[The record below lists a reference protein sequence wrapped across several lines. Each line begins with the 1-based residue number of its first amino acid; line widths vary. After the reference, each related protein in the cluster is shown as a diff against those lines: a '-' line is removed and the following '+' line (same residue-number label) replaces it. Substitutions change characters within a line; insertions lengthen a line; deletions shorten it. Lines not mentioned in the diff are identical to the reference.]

1 MSIITHHIRPLR
13 LAIGCVLC
21 QYDAWLIAVI
31 FLMEIRTATFVKG
44 VIGSEGLPKP
54 SLPTVAFF
62 GRSNVGKSSVINSLT
77 RQKDLAHANKRAG
90 RTTEINYFLVNGDWY
105 LADLPGYGYAHVPGA
120 LRKKMA
126 GYISWFAADMRIDVR
141 AAVLIVDAEIG
152 AKDSDRETFK
162 LLTEYG
168 RRVVI
173 LANKCDKGRRA
184 DIEANLR
191 SFEKEFAPAQVIRHS
206 AKTGEGRAEL
216 IDAIFSSSELDRP
229 LIY

>member
-1 MSIITHHIRPLR
+1 
-13 LAIGCVLC
+13 
-21 QYDAWLIAVI
+21 
-31 FLMEIRTATFVKG
+31 MEIQSATFIKG
-44 VIGSEGLPKP
+44 VIGSEGLPEP
-54 SLPTVAFF
+54 SRPTIAFF

-90 RTTEINYFLVNGDWY
+90 RTTEINYFLINDNWY

-126 GYISWFAADMRIDVR
+126 GYISWFAADMRIDIR

-168 RRVVI
+168 RPVII
-173 LANKCDKGRRA
+173 LANKCDKGRRS
-184 DIEANLR
+184 DVDRNLR
-191 SFEKEFAPAQVIRHS
+191 SFVAEFAPARVIRYS

-216 IDAIFSSSELDRP
+216 LAALGA
-229 LIY
+229 